1 VALPIPQTIDEISAE
16 WIDAVLRG
24 GGVAVPGRVTAIQAT
39 RIGVEIGF
47 LSQTAVVAIT
57 YAGAGDAPPSL
68 VVKLEPSAGTYR
80 STERGIK
87 AFERELRFYQADR
100 IFASAL
106 DLDAATAL
114 D

>member
-16 WIDAVLRG
+16 WIDVVLRG

-47 LSQTAVVAIT
+47 LSQTADYRFEEALGDFRLAVLYSLLIPIRSFGLVGP
-57 YAGAGDAPPSL
+57 GAGGRTGRL
-68 VVKLEPSAGTYR
+68 VDC
-80 STERGIK
+80 I
-87 AFERELRFYQADR
+87 ADR

-106 DLDAATAL
+106 ELDAATAL